1 MIVCCVLALIREG
14 GEKIPVRR
22 MVGSPWFVFVEDSGT
37 WRKLQVG
44 GKDLPRKFMPN

>member
-1 MIVCCVLALIREG
+1 M
-14 GEKIPVRR
+14 
-22 MVGSPWFVFVEDSGT
+22 GSPWFVFVEDSGT